1 MSGHSKWSS
10 IKHKKGAADAK
21 RGKIFTKIIKEIS
34 VAARLGGGD
43 IESNPRLRTA
53 ILKAKSENM
62 PKDNMDRAIKKGTG
76 DLDGVDYIELV
87 YEGYGPGGVALII
100 ETLTDN
106 KNRTAA
112 DIRST
117 LAKNGGNL
125 GETGSVSYSFQR
137 KGIITF
143 DAGKYSEED
152 IFEAALEAGADDVS
166 TEDDVIEV
174 ISDSDDFH
182 AVVDALEAAGFEN
195 KTAEIQLIPDSTIT
209 LSLAKTAK
217 ALSLIEKIE
226 DNDDVQAVS
235 TNLEIPDDFDPD
247 AEY

>member
-10 IKHKKGAADAK
+10 IKHKKGATDAK
-21 RGKIFTKIIKEIS
+21 RGKLFTKIIKEIS

-43 IESNPRLRTA
+43 IEANPRLRTA
-53 ILKAKSENM
+53 VLKAKSVNM

-76 DLDGVDYIELV
+76 DLEGADYIELI

-112 DIRST
+112 DVRST

-125 GETGSVSYSFQR
+125 GETGSVSYLFNR
-137 KGIITF
+137 KGLITF
-143 DAGKYSEED
+143 DTNKYSEED
-152 IFEAALEAGADDVS
+152 IFEPSLEAGADDVS
-166 TEDDVIEV
+166 SEGDVIEV
-174 ISDSDDFH
+174 ITSSEDFH
-182 AVVDALEAAGFEN
+182 TVLDTLETAGFEN
-195 KTAEIQLIPDSTIT
+195 STAELQLIPDATVT
-209 LSLAKTAK
+209 LTNAKTAK
-217 ALSLIEKIE
+217 ALSLIDKIE
-226 DNDDVQAVS
+226 DNDDVQSVS

-247 AEY
+247 TEY

>member
-43 IESNPRLRTA
+43 IDANPRLRTA
-53 ILKAKSENM
+53 ILKAKSVNM
-62 PKDNMDRAIKKGTG
+62 PKDNMERAIKKGTG
-76 DLDGVDYIELV
+76 DLEGVDYIELV
-87 YEGYGPGGVALII
+87 YEGYGPGGFALII

-112 DIRST
+112 DVRST
-117 LAKNGGNL
+117 LDKNGGNL
-125 GETGSVSYSFQR
+125 GETGSVSYLFNR
-137 KGIITF
+137 KGLITF
-143 DAGKYSEED
+143 NTDKYSEED
-152 IFEAALEAGADDVS
+152 IFEPALEAGADDVA
-166 TEDDVIEV
+166 TDGDFIEV
-174 ISDSDDFH
+174 LTSSDDFH

-195 KTAEIQLIPDSTIT
+195 NSAELQLIPDATIT
-209 LSLAKTAK
+209 LTNAKTAK

-226 DNDDVQAVS
+226 DNDDVQSVS
-235 TNLEIPDDFDPD
+235 TNLDIPDDFDPD

>member
-62 PKDNMDRAIKKGTG
+62 PKDNMERAIKKGTG

-112 DIRST
+112 DVRST

-125 GETGSVSYSFQR
+125 GETGSVSYLFKR
-137 KGIITF
+137 KGLITF
-143 DAGKYSEED
+143 DANTYSEED
-152 IFEAALEAGADDVS
+152 IFEPALEAGADDVS
-166 TEDDVIEV
+166 TEGEIIEV
-174 ISDSDDFH
+174 ITSSDDFH
-182 AVVDALEAAGFEN
+182 AVIDALESAGFEN
-195 KTAEIQLIPDSTIT
+195 STAELQLIPDATIALT
-209 LSLAKTAK
+209 NAKTAK

-226 DNDDVQAVS
+226 DNDDVQSVS

>member
-21 RGKIFTKIIKEIS
+21 RGKIFTKIIKEII

-62 PKDNMDRAIKKGTG
+62 PKDNMERAIKKGTG

-112 DIRST
+112 DVRST

-125 GETGSVSYSFQR
+125 GETGSVSYLFNR
-137 KGIITF
+137 KGLITF
-143 DAGKYSEED
+143 DAAKYSEED
-152 IFEAALEAGADDVS
+152 IFEPALEAGADDVS
-166 TEDDVIEV
+166 TEGDIIEV
-174 ISDSDDFH
+174 ITSSEDFH
-182 AVVDALEAAGFEN
+182 SVVDALENAGFEN
-195 KTAEIQLIPDSTIT
+195 STAELQLIPDATIT
-209 LSLAKTAK
+209 LTNAKTAK

-226 DNDDVQAVS
+226 DNDDVQSVS

>member
-43 IESNPRLRTA
+43 VDSNPRLRTA
-53 ILKAKSENM
+53 VLKAKSVNM
-62 PKDNMDRAIKKGTG
+62 PKDNMERAIKKGTG
-76 DLDGVDYIELV
+76 DLEGVDYIELV

-112 DIRST
+112 DVRST
-117 LAKNGGNL
+117 LTKNGGNL
-125 GETGSVSYSFQR
+125 GETGSVSYLFHR
-137 KGIITF
+137 KGLIIF
-143 DAGKYSEED
+143 DTEKYSEED

-166 TEDDVIEV
+166 TEGDVIEV
-174 ISDSDDFH
+174 LTSPEDFH
-182 AVVDALEAAGFEN
+182 TVVDALEAAGFEN
-195 KTAEIQLIPDSTIT
+195 TSAELTLVPESTIT
-209 LSLAKTAK
+209 LSLEKTAK
-217 ALSLIEKIE
+217 ALKLIDKIE
-226 DNDDVQAVS
+226 DYDDVQSVS